1 MGRWNVKKSNAV
13 AGFTLVELMIT
24 VVILLI
30 LLLVAVPSFQDYIQK
45 ARVRGAADQV
55 TNLLA
60 KARQAA
66 VMSNMPVSVL
76 AVGSA
81 DEWCLG
87 ARQPAEPGPWA
98 LRPSTAATCACDS
111 APSTCVVESEQLVVA
126 SSALASGSPP
136 SVAVTGFNFSYTPKL
151 GAVSLNGAPGKAF
164 MSPAQSSLRISS
176 PNNRYSVD
184 LVVTPLGQS
193 YVCIPAGKPP
203 FFGYRPC

>member
-1 MGRWNVKKSNAV
+1 MRTE
-13 AGFTLVELMIT
+13 GFTLIELMIT

-76 AVGSA
+76 ATGSA
-81 DEWCLG
+81 GDWCVG
-87 ARQPAEPGPWA
+87 ASQPAEPAAWA

-111 APSTCVVESEQLVVA
+111 TPSACVVQSESLVVD
-126 SSALASGSPP
+126 SSDMASGSPP
-136 SVAVTGFNFSYTPKL
+136 SVAITGFNFSYTPKL
-151 GAVSLNGAPGKAF
+151 GSVSTNGAPGKAF
-164 MSPAQSSLRISS
+164 MAPAQSSLTITS

>member
-1 MGRWNVKKSNAV
+1 MRAN
-13 AGFTLVELMIT
+13 GFTLIELMIT

-76 AVGSA
+76 ATGSA
-81 DEWCLG
+81 GDWCVG
-87 ARQPAEPGPWA
+87 ARQPAEPATWA

-111 APSTCVVESEQLVVA
+111 APSACVVQNETLVVES
-126 SSALASGSPP
+126 SGLASGAPP
-136 SVAVTGFNFSYTPKL
+136 TVAITGFNFSYTPKL
-151 GAVSLNGAPGKAF
+151 GSVSANGAPGKAF
-164 MSPAQSSLRISS
+164 MTATQSSLTITS
-176 PNNRYSVD
+176 PNNRYTVD

-203 FFGYRPC
+203 FFGYRSC